1 MRNIYTCT
9 WCSSWSMKISFL
21 VLWDFEHGTK
31 ALKTPHCRLQW
42 QQLLKR
48 IQCLSNTILSVNL
61 NNVIISSGNNKS
73 RLLFEAINSCT
84 FWISSK
90 PLKFLSPQDEVTG
103 NVNVGLGRTVPIAC
117 ILVSIFND
125 GRNIDKNGRLWISL
139 SNLDKVESL
148 FCRTKPEEESHDTRT
163 CLRASRKVHSIF
175 NENLLKVKNAVDLL
189 ASVAHVISDS
199 DRVEAI
205 INGLSEEYDTFVIL
219 SIIDQKYMQT
229 MQ

>member
-48 IQCLSNTILSVNL
+48 IQCLSNTILCLSNTILSVNL

-103 NVNVGLGRTVPIAC
+103 NVNVEFLDWEEQYQL
-117 ILVSIFND
+117 LVSWFLSSMTEGILTRMVGCESASQIWTKLNLYFAAPNQS
-125 GRNIDKNGRLWISL
+125 KSL
-139 SNLDKVESL
+139 TTQEHALEHQEKFTAYSMKI
-148 FCRTKPEEESHDTRT
+148 C
-163 CLRASRKVHSIF
+163 
-175 NENLLKVKNAVDLL
+175 
-189 ASVAHVISDS
+189 
-199 DRVEAI
+199 
-205 INGLSEEYDTFVIL
+205 
-219 SIIDQKYMQT
+219 
-229 MQ
+229 